1 MGIKLCNRPG
11 ISKMVATKKEFSAKF
26 DKQNLNVLYSIF
38 RKMWKYYQIFQ
49 VGILIQI
56 PGKKTTEEVV

>member
-1 MGIKLCNRPG
+1 MGIKLCNRPD

-26 DKQNLNVLYSIF
+26 DIQNLNVLYSIF

>member
-1 MGIKLCNRPG
+1 MVQLKERHKK
-11 ISKMVATKKEFSAKF
+11 SKYF
-26 DKQNLNVLYSIF
+26 YSIF